1 MILLHK
7 NSGQH
12 AGMEKGYSHFIITYG
27 MVRSE
32 KNDLTGK
39 IRKTLHIGN
48 SIPTSYFAKK
58 QKKALGQEKDKG
70 NNHLEKCKLLVC
82 LVPLRFLL
90 LSLAFIAST

>member
-1 MILLHK
+1 
-7 NSGQH
+7 
-12 AGMEKGYSHFIITYG
+12 

-48 SIPTSYFAKK
+48 SIPTSYFTKK
-58 QKKALGQEKDKG
+58 QKKALGQETNKG

-82 LVPLRFLL
+82 LVPSRFLL
-90 LSLAFIAST
+90 LSLAFIVTT